1 MVLCVQPTA
10 HRFIDDE
17 SAFDEGKRPA
27 GAFVA
32 GKREKKGKK
41 GKKERAAAFTGRIDP
56 KYNPAL
62 AARDLGRIPDYAPRD
77 ED

>member
-1 MVLCVQPTA
+1 MLCVQPTA

-32 GKREKKGKK
+32 GKREKK